1 MIFNG
6 AVAIGFLAAEWVILV
21 TSLAPRIFT
30 TAGPAMAT
38 CAGVAQQAKTLPP
51 PRTYVETCPY
61 DGASGKLAVD
71 APR

>member
-21 TSLAPRIFT
+21 TSLAPKIFT

-38 CAGVAQQAKTLPP
+38 CAGV
-51 PRTYVETCPY
+51 
-61 DGASGKLAVD
+61 GAAGQDVAAAANVC
-71 APR
+71 